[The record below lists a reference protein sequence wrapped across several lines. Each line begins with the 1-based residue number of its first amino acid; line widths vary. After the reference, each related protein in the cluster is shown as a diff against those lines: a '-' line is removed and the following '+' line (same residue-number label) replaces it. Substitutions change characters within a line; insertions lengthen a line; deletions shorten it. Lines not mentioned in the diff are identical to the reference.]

1 MFKIIFGFLRG
12 LNLWPLAELATQ
24 RVDSGSAPFGQMSIF
39 PKDIFRTLL
48 SRRKCDLVI
57 KLTSLYVCRL
67 NASAL
72 AMLVANVVTD
82 MVAAKL
88 ATGVGAAEY
97 TTKLLWQLMH

>member
-1 MFKIIFGFLRG
+1 M
-12 LNLWPLAELATQ
+12 AELATQ

-57 KLTSLYVCRL
+57 KLTSLFACRL

-72 AMLVANVVTD
+72 ADATKAAVVVA
-82 MVAAKL
+82 MVAAVVV
-88 ATGVGAAEY
+88 AMVAAVVVAMVVTSCCKNCCGSLCSCY
-97 TTKLLWQLMH
+97 CGSC